1 METTPHTKTNNTL
14 VFLLCASI
22 PFLNVELFYQLQYI
36 FVNSL
41 PLSHHSAVGDNQF
54 KSYSI
59 SSTLDLF
66 HCLLETDKTD
76 L

>member
-1 METTPHTKTNNTL
+1 M
-14 VFLLCASI
+14 
-22 PFLNVELFYQLQYI
+22 LFYQLQYI

-76 L
+76 LWWIIASWLILPFYMDPRQYKHTQVAD